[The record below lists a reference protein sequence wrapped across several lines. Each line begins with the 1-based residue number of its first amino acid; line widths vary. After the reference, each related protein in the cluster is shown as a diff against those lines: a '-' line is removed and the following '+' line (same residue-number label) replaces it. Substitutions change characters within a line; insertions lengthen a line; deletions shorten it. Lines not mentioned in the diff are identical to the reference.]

1 MKKKKESKPFEQRIY
16 SVELET
22 RESEDKTTGTITG
35 RPVVYN
41 SRTNIGGFDEIIM
54 PGALAKTNLDDV
66 RFCLNHDTSFV
77 YARSRRNNPN
87 STMRLLPDMEGLAI
101 EADFAIEESA
111 RAKDLYT
118 AILRRDIDKMS
129 FMFSIEDEEWEG
141 LDTDHPVRYIKS
153 IGTIVE
159 VSAVT
164 FPAYD
169 STSIDARSQETLENA
184 RLALENARDK
194 REKTLENVGSLD
206 LEKAKFN
213 FLSKL

>member
-41 SRTNIGGFDEIIM
+41 SRTNIGPFDEIIVQ
-54 PGALAKTNLDDV
+54 GALDNTDLTDV

-87 STMRLLPDMEGLAI
+87 STMRLSTDLEGLAM
-101 EADFAIEESA
+101 EADMAIEESA

-118 AILRRDIDKMS
+118 AVMRRDIDKMS
-129 FMFSIEDEEWEG
+129 FMFSVVDEEWEG
-141 LDTDHPVRYIKS
+141 LDTEHPVRYIKS
-153 IGTIVE
+153 IGKIVE

-213 FLSKL
+213 FLYKL

>member
-1 MKKKKESKPFEQRIY
+1 MKKKKDFEQRTY
-16 SVELET
+16 TVALET
-22 RESEDKTTGTITG
+22 RESEDKATGTITG

-41 SRTNIGGFDEIIM
+41 SRTNIGPFDEIIVQ
-54 PGALAKTNLDDV
+54 GALDNTDLTDV

-87 STMRLLPDMEGLAI
+87 STMRLSPDMEGLAI
-101 EADFAIEESA
+101 EADFAIDESA

-118 AILRRDIDKMS
+118 AIMRRDIDKMS
-129 FMFSIEDEEWEG
+129 FMFSVEDEEWEG

-169 STSIDARSQETLENA
+169 STSIDARSQKALENA
-184 RLALENARDK
+184 KLALENERGKRDK
-194 REKTLENVGSLD
+194 AVETALE

-213 FLSKL
+213 FLSNF

>member
-1 MKKKKESKPFEQRIY
+1 MPKKNEKKDFEQRMY
-16 SVELET
+16 SVSLEA
-22 RESEDKTTGTITG
+22 RENEDKTTGTITG
-35 RPVVYN
+35 RPVVCN
-41 SRTNIGGFDEIIM
+41 SRTNIGSFDEIIM
-54 PGALAKTNLDDV
+54 PGALSKTNLDDV

-87 STMRLLPDMEGLAI
+87 STMRLSPDMEGLTI

-118 AILRRDIDKMS
+118 AIMRRDIDKMS
-129 FMFSIEDEEWEG
+129 FMFWVADDEWEG

-153 IGTIVE
+153 IGGIVE

-169 STSIDARSQETLENA
+169 STSIDARSQEALENA

>member
-153 IGTIVE
+153 IGKIVE

-169 STSIDARSQETLENA
+169 STSIDARSQQALENA
-184 RLALENARDK
+184 KLALENERGKRDK
-194 REKTLENVGSLD
+194 AVETALE

-213 FLSKL
+213 FLSKF